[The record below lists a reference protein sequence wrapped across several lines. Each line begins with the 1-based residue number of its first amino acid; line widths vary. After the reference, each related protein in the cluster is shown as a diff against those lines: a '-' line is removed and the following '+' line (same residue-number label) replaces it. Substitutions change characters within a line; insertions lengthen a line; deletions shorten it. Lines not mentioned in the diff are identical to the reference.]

1 MGGGEKEKRK
11 EVKRR
16 EEKGKEKGTYEEAEW
31 YGPGDKEE

>member
-1 MGGGEKEKRK
+1 MRGGEEKRK

-31 YGPGDKEE
+31 YGPEDKEE